1 MVVTLNKIDTS
12 NFKFIEVKDQ
22 YMLGMAVKTS
32 SSNKYINFFSQ
43 ESDLISYVDV
53 SYPGFMLPAVEVIFS
68 FSDRQLFPYLSE
80 KNVFVI
86 SIGKDL
92 NSQIQSTFNIITSN
106 INQKAEGKW
115 TARIVGI
122 YDKLAYMKM
131 PKKAVYANTSSEVAK
146 QVFQE
151 ELGVPVKAKVD
162 VRSKDNMFWL
172 RPNQSSYAFLHNL
185 WMHSYIP
192 NSMWFSAISFEGK
205 PIITD
210 LRKQA
215 KDQPKVMLTTGPSNK
230 SSNVYSV
237 LDNFDVND
245 NSSLNN
251 SFGGYDK
258 YKPIYN
264 LDEARKNTLQRKES
278 VLLAST
284 DEFNKALGIE
294 TEASYTIQNSNVHQN
309 YYASELNNKNMLLT
323 LKSFQI
329 EVTAEGEFVPVE
341 LLDYVVF
348 KDIQPDRQAQE
359 DYSGIYLVGK
369 IAHQIANKKVYT
381 HITLWRESQNHL
393 ASASKADQA
402 QSTDKKMDNV
412 ENEINTMNDLMTPE
426 TYNMY
431 MNKCET
437 LRQQIEDY
445 KLKVQ
450 DAISDSEVYKAY
462 KALNNK
468 YRSLMNYVYTV
479 SAIST
484 SLTTLFPFMNEV
496 TNKINSITIDTPFDE
511 VNATVRQY
519 LNVQKY
525 IGDIETKITDKVNS
539 NAIYSNY
546 LSAKSEYNQMTSTIR
561 SLQSM
566 GIIGDLDEYT
576 ES

>member
-22 YMLGMAVKTS
+22 YMLGIAVKTDS
-32 SSNKYINFFSQ
+32 PNKYINFFSQ

-53 SYPGFMLPAVEVIFS
+53 SYTGFMLPAVEIIFS

-122 YDKLAYMKM
+122 YDKLSYMKI
-131 PKKAVYANTSSEVAK
+131 PKKAVYANISSEVAK
-146 QVFQE
+146 QIFQE
-151 ELGVPVKAKVD
+151 DLGVPVKSKVD

-185 WMHSYIP
+185 WLHSYIP
-192 NSMWFSAISFEGK
+192 NSMWFSAVTFEGK

-215 KDQPKVMLTTGPSNK
+215 KNQPEIMLTTGPSNK
-230 SSNVYSV
+230 SSNVYSI
-237 LDNFDVND
+237 LDNFDVNG
-245 NSSLNN
+245 NSNLNN
-251 SFGGYDK
+251 NFGGYDK
-258 YKPIYN
+258 YKPVYN
-264 LDEARKNTLQRKES
+264 LDEARKNTLQRKEA

-284 DEFNKALGIE
+284 DEFNKASGIE
-294 TEASYTIQNSNVHQN
+294 TEAPYVIQNSNVHQN
-309 YYASELNNKNMLLT
+309 YYTAELNNKNMILA
-323 LKSFQI
+323 LKSFQLD
-329 EVTAEGEFVPVE
+329 VTTEGEFVPVE

-402 QSTDKKMDNV
+402 KATDTKLDNL
-412 ENEINTMNDLMTPE
+412 ENEINSMNDLMTGE
-426 TYNMY
+426 TYRMY

-445 KLKVQ
+445 KLKIQ
-450 DAISDSEVYKAY
+450 DTISDSEVYKAY
-462 KALNNK
+462 KVLNDK
-468 YRSLMNYVYTV
+468 YRNLMNYVYTV
-479 SAIST
+479 SSIS
-484 SLTTLFPFMNEV
+484 STLSTIFPFMNEV
-496 TNKINSITIDTPFDE
+496 TNKINGITIDTPLDE
-511 VNATVRQY
+511 VNSAVRQY
-519 LNVQKY
+519 LNVQRY

-539 NAIYSNY
+539 NAVYSNY
-546 LSAKSEYNQMTSTIR
+546 LSARSEYNKMTSTIR